1 MFVYCSKC
9 KSVATVP
16 IAYGKPGPEM
26 QQAADFG
33 LIRLGGCVIMD
44 ADRYCRACGH
54 EWFSGQGDAYP
65 PNERQIR
72 DEICASD
79 LKKMIDQLKKEL
91 GEIQRDIA
99 RNFIALGRNPK
110 KIDVPSIIANI
121 SAYYCVWLQFT
132 YRLQCR
138 GNRTIV
144 IDAKGKICARYDNLT
159 LQIYVLKH
167 LEYANFVLTETAQ
180 DNCNLGSASQGI
192 ANYVDDLK
200 SASAAYQR
208 ACDAFENH
216 YVDITKRLMDDIS

>member
-1 MFVYCSKC
+1 M
-9 KSVATVP
+9 
-16 IAYGKPGPEM
+16 
-26 QQAADFG
+26 
-33 LIRLGGCVIMD
+33 
-44 ADRYCRACGH
+44 
-54 EWFSGQGDAYP
+54 
-65 PNERQIR
+65 
-72 DEICASD
+72 
-79 LKKMIDQLKKEL
+79 